1 MDYGHLQRTRMLSS
15 PKLLFSCRQGR
26 LTWFP
31 INFTPVYGMKLDIEL
46 HVENTEIWRECSSW
60 DLQKKHMGIIWQQCL
75 LIFLKNI
82 TWTFDFF
89 YHNFH
94 NLPLVDKYSHYP
106 CYWSILSK
114 LPPLSKLPR
123 LTVLKNGGN
132 TTSWRQRTNVG
143 QMLAS
148 VWPTISNQFNIVGQ
162 QFANICPTFLPAQT
176 GPTCWSNVGEMLARC
191 WARLRRP

>member
-89 YHNFH
+89 ITTFTIYHWSTNTAIIH
-94 NLPLVDKYSHYP
+94 AIEAYYQSYPHYQSYP
-106 CYWSILSK
+106 GWRYLILISK
-114 LPPLSKLPR
+114 KSSSQKHINYLSMQHLEHIESPFS
-123 LTVLKNGGN
+123 L
-132 TTSWRQRTNVG
+132 
-143 QMLAS
+143 
-148 VWPTISNQFNIVGQ
+148 
-162 QFANICPTFLPAQT
+162 
-176 GPTCWSNVGEMLARC
+176 
-191 WARLRRP
+191 